1 VTAGTAPRVGVLIA
15 DDSAVARRLLTL
27 VLADHPSLRIVGV
40 AADGRAALDRI
51 RTLGPDAVV
60 LDVEM
65 PVLDGIETLA
75 ALRAEH
81 PDLPVIMF
89 SAVTERGAAV
99 TLEALSLGATDYVT
113 KPAGSTGHE
122 QAVRDVREQLVPKLL
137 AAVHHQRNLA
147 GQPVRPG
154 PRGGTANRPPGPVDV
169 VAIGGSAGGPN
180 ALRALL
186 AQLPGDFPL
195 PVLVVQHMPAVFTRQ
210 LAERLADVSPLR
222 VAEAVGGEPLVPGH
236 VWIAPGGRHLAV
248 RREPAGGVRVVVH
261 DGPAENSCRPAVDVL
276 FRSLAETYGSRVLA
290 VVLTGMGKDGLEGAR
305 RVRRQGGWVLAQ
317 DEASAVVWSMPGA
330 VVGAGLADG
339 VLPPDELGKE
349 VVRRTAVGRRR
360 GAVPS
365 TGDA

>member
-1 VTAGTAPRVGVLIA
+1 VTTETAPRVGVLIV

-27 VLADHPSLRIVGV
+27 VLADHPNFRVVGL
-40 AADGRAALDRI
+40 ATNGRTALERI
-51 RTLGPDAVV
+51 RTLRPDAVI

-65 PVLDGIETLA
+65 PVLDGIGTLA

-122 QAVRDVREQLVPKLL
+122 QAVRDVREQLIPKIL
-137 AAVHHQRNLA
+137 AAVQHRRRLA
-147 GQPVRPG
+147 GHPVRLR
-154 PRGGTANRPPGPVDV
+154 PRGGTTSRPPGPVDV

-180 ALRALL
+180 ALQALL
-186 AQLPGDFPL
+186 AQLPGGFPL

-210 LAERLADVSPLR
+210 LAERLAGVCPLPIG
-222 VAEAVGGEPLVPGH
+222 EAVGDEPLVPGH

-248 RREPAGGVRVVVH
+248 RSERVGGVRVVVH

-317 DEASAVVWSMPGA
+317 DEASAVVWSMPGG
-330 VVGAGLADG
+330 VVRAGLADG
-339 VLPPDELGKE
+339 VLPPAELGKE
-349 VVRRTAVGRRR
+349 IVRCSAVGRRR
-360 GAVPS
+360 SEVAS